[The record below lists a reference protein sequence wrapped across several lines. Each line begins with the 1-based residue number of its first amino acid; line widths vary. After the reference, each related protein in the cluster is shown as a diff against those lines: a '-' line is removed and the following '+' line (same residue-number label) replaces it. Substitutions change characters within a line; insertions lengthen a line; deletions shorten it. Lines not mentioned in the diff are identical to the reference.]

1 MIANKNIPY
10 YTISFILFI
19 VLKVGYRY
27 AGTEQLD
34 FLLNPT
40 NKVVALLTGLPSTY
54 TQNSGYYYEQ
64 LNVVIDKSCSGYN
77 FWLLCFLMLTF
88 LLLKHTASTL
98 QKVSVLL
105 ISVISAYIVTIAINS
120 ARIFASI
127 TIQSQDIS
135 FLNIDP
141 TLIHQVIGITTNLT
155 FLVLIYLLIERLL
168 THKKSDAKLT

>member
-1 MIANKNIPY
+1 MIVNKNIPF
-10 YTISFILFI
+10 YTTAFILFI

-27 AGTEQLD
+27 AGTEALD

-40 NKVVALLTGLPSTY
+40 NKIVGLLTGLPSTY
-54 TQNSGYYYEQ
+54 TQNSGYFYEQ

-77 FWLLCFLMLTF
+77 FGLLCFLMLTF
-88 LLLKHTASTL
+88 LLLKHTATTL
-98 QKVSVLL
+98 QKVSALCFS
-105 ISVISAYIVTIAINS
+105 IIGAYILTIAVNS

-127 TIQSQDIS
+127 TIQSQDVS

-141 TLIHQVIGITTNLT
+141 KLIHQAIGITTNLT
-155 FLVLIYLLIERLL
+155 FLVLIYLLIERVL